1 MTLWRLE
8 ILRLIRTH
16 RWTIVVGV
24 YVAFAVIGA
33 LTARYMGEIM
43 TNFATDMV
51 VEVPEP
57 RPVDGVGQ
65 FLGNVTQIGL
75 LAIVIVAAGSLAIDA
90 RTEVAAF
97 LRVRVERARTLLWP
111 RYTAVTMLAVFSLVL
126 GTAIT
131 WVLTSMLIGRLPAAA
146 MLLGTLYGAIYL
158 LFAVAVVAAVAGT
171 VRTTTPTV
179 FLSLLALLLLPVLG
193 LFPPVQPWLPS
204 HLVGAVASMV
214 EGTPASEYLR
224 ATIVTLVAVPALLTV
239 AASGLERREL

>member
-8 ILRLIRTH
+8 MLRLTRTH
-16 RWTIVVGV
+16 RWTIIVGV

-43 TNFATDMV
+43 TNFATDIV
-51 VEVPEP
+51 VEVPDP

-90 RTEVAAF
+90 RSEVAAF
-97 LRVRVERARTLLWP
+97 LRVRVDRARTLLWP
-111 RYTAVTMLAVFSLVL
+111 RYTAVTALAVFSLLL

-131 WVLTSMLIGRLPAAA
+131 WALTDLLIGPLPAAA
-146 MLLGTLYGAIYL
+146 MTIGTVYGSIYL
-158 LFAVAVVAAVAGT
+158 LFAVAVVAAIAGL
-171 VRTTTPTV
+171 VRNTTPTV
-179 FLSLLALLLLPVLG
+179 FLSLVALLLLPVLG
-193 LFPPVQPWLPS
+193 LFPPIQPWLPS

-214 EGTPASEYLR
+214 EGAPAADYLR
-224 ATIVTLVAVPALLTV
+224 ATAVTLAAIPALLAV